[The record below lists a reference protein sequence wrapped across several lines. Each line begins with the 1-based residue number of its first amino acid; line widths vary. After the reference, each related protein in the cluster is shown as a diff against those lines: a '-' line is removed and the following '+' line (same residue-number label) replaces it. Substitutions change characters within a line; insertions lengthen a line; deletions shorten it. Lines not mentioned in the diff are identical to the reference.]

1 MIVDPHPRML
11 KITDHASPVTAV
23 DAAQTAMEMNA
34 AKIIALLLRNAGRSK
49 LKFYSEFFFALYLKM
64 KMKQ

>member
-1 MIVDPHPRML
+1 MIVDPHPSM
-11 KITDHASPVTAV
+11 KITDHADPVTAV

-49 LKFYSEFFFALYLKM
+49 LKFFNKFFSPYT
-64 KMKQ
+64 